1 MLNIA
6 NKRTREKI
14 EVFEMMCLRNV
25 SSIRSDLQIRGKCGW
40 ELNVM
45 ERIEQNVLK
54 YFGHAGTMGEER
66 PD

>member
-1 MLNIA
+1 MLD
-6 NKRTREKI
+6 KKGLSFFLSLF
-14 EVFEMMCLRNV
+14 FEMMCLRNV